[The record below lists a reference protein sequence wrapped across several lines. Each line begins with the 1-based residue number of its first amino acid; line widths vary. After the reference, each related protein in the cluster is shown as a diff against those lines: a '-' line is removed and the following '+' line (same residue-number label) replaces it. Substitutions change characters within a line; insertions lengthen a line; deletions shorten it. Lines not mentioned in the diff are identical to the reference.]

1 MPHCGCHHKKNHCDY
16 GCYEHQHQYSPIQHL
31 LGPCEKV
38 LFIGTYDI
46 NDRNLQGNI
55 STIPVN
61 LSINP
66 NGYTIYNSLSYK
78 SQDKSLPP
86 LKFIERATTI
96 STWTNSTLETRI
108 GQLTMNA
115 LYKDDTTG
123 EIVSSTIQEY
133 AVDGVFG
140 VFSKVNR
147 AVIDFTNNPRV
158 IYFIGKY

>member
-1 MPHCGCHHKKNHCDY
+1 MPHCGCHRKHSDC

-38 LFIGTYDI
+38 LFTGTYDI
-46 NDRNLQGNI
+46 NNRNLQGNI
-55 STIPVN
+55 STIPIN

-66 NGYTIYNSLSYK
+66 NGLTIINSLSYR

-86 LKFIERATTI
+86 LKFIERDATI
-96 STWTNSTLETRI
+96 STWTNTSLETRI
-108 GQLTMNA
+108 GQITMNA
-115 LYKDDTTG
+115 FYKDDTTG

-133 AVDGVFG
+133 TVDGVFG

-147 AVIDFTNNPRV
+147 VILDFTNNPRV